1 MKRIPTACITVE
13 DAELMWRLAQR
24 GQRIVVKLTMEARTL
39 PDVDS
44 FNTVAEIKGWQ
55 HPEQVNPLL
64 SRIHNGLVCLSTYVI
79 VSVFMTQSDQNMWAS
94 KKKTLWER
102 CSVQQKHALLLSPS
116 LSLLICQTFSLFW
129 FGRAGG
135 NNGVVSFLLTPDI
148 PTAV

>member
-13 DAELMWRLAQR
+13 DAELMWRVAQR

-64 SRIHNGLVCLSTYVI
+64 SRIHTGLVCLSTYVI
-79 VSVFMTQSDQNMWAS
+79 VSVFVTQSDQNMWAS
-94 KKKTLWER
+94 KKKP
-102 CSVQQKHALLLSPS
+102 CGKD
-116 LSLLICQTFSLFW
+116 
-129 FGRAGG
+129 
-135 NNGVVSFLLTPDI
+135 VVSSKNMLYY
-148 PTAV
+148 